1 MPMTSNGIVKGLKS
15 VTVISHDTD
24 VLIKPLWRSSITV
37 ADWFLIEQ
45 FHTHQTAPHYWMS
58 LDLVMIDLCYFGH
71 RFLNRACASN
81 SVSSSLP
88 ALRSQGTVAAA
99 FTGNPGHLIVVA
111 LVNFVKVH
119 QLLLSTVIG
128 KHGIFAACFFTAP
141 VAVVLRALEA
151 VVDTI
156 AFFLIGCIA
165 PSGPDHDL
173 VVKASGSLKISVS
186 QAVKV
191 YSN

>member
-1 MPMTSNGIVKGLKS
+1 MKFSAIAAYAVIGLSGAAFAAKMPMTSNGIVKGLQS
-15 VTVISHDTD
+15 VTIISHNTD
-24 VLIKPLWRSSITV
+24 VLIKPLSLNLGFVQIVSLGTGMCKQ
-37 ADWFLIEQ
+37 FSLIIAAC
-45 FHTHQTAPHYWMS
+45 TS
-58 LDLVMIDLCYFGH
+58 L
-71 RFLNRACASN
+71 AA
-81 SVSSSLP
+81 
-88 ALRSQGTVAAA
+88 GTVAAA
-99 FTGNPGHLIVVA
+99 FTGNPAHLIVVA

>member
-1 MPMTSNGIVKGLKS
+1 MKFSTIAAYAAAIGLSGAAFAAKMPMTSNSIVKGIDS
-15 VTVISHDTD
+15 VTVISQNTN
-24 VLIKPLWRSSITV
+24 VLIQPLSLNLGFVQIVTLGTSMCKQ
-37 ADWFLIEQ
+37 FSLIIAAC
-45 FHTHQTAPHYWMS
+45 TS
-58 LDLVMIDLCYFGH
+58 L
-71 RFLNRACASN
+71 AA
-81 SVSSSLP
+81 
-88 ALRSQGTVAAA
+88 GTVSAV
-99 FTGNPGHLIVVA
+99 FTGDASHAIVVA

-165 PSGPDHDL
+165 PSGPDHDM
-173 VVKASGSLKISVS
+173 VVKATGSLKISVS
-186 QAVKV
+186 QTVQV
-191 YSN
+191 YSK